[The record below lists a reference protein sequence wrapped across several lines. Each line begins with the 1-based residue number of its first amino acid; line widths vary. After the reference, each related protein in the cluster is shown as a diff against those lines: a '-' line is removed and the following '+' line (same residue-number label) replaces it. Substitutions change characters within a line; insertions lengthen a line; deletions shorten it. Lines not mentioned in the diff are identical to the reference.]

1 MKKHTPIIALLILLL
16 ALSLTACGKSQ
27 ATTDAEDLI
36 NAIGEVTLD
45 SGAMIEAAE
54 NAVAALSDEERETL
68 TNMTALTA
76 ARDQYDALVIIN
88 DIDSLGEI
96 TEDSGP
102 ILSSI
107 REKYD
112 SASAGAQSAVT
123 NYDALTAAEAK
134 YTSLVEA
141 AAEKLRAEGEA
152 ALATMRV
159 EEDKVRKTS
168 FYYPSSF
175 PEYINDRSYALCYV
189 GDSESSTRV
198 RIVYDYVGKDWVF
211 WKELIFLVDG
221 NTYTRTINYF
231 DIEHDNSGGQ
241 VWEYIDFTAD
251 EDDLKLFAAIAAS
264 DETIVRFEGD
274 GGKRYDLTVSQEDKD
289 SIRDVLAV
297 YEYLRNQ

>member
-1 MKKHTPIIALLILLL
+1 M
-16 ALSLTACGKSQ
+16 
-27 ATTDAEDLI
+27 
-36 NAIGEVTLD
+36 
-45 SGAMIEAAE
+45 
-54 NAVAALSDEERETL
+54 
-68 TNMTALTA
+68 
-76 ARDQYDALVIIN
+76 
-88 DIDSLGEI
+88 
-96 TEDSGP
+96 
-102 ILSSI
+102 
-107 REKYD
+107 
-112 SASAGAQSAVT
+112 
-123 NYDALTAAEAK
+123 
-134 YTSLVEA
+134 
-141 AAEKLRAEGEA
+141 
-152 ALATMRV
+152 
-159 EEDKVRKTS
+159 RKTS

-189 GDSESSTRV
+189 GDSESSTWV
-198 RIVYDYVGKDWVF
+198 RIVYDYVGTDWVF

-264 DETIVRFEGD
+264 DEAIVRFEGD